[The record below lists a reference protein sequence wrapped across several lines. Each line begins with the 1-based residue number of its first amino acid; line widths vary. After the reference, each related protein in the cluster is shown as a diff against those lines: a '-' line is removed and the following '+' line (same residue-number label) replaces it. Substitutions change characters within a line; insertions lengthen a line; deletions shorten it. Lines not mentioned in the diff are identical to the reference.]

1 MNLEHAKARR
11 LAALSKCNSDR
22 ILVSPARHT
31 SDLRLPNNETAAA
44 YLIDALGEGWT
55 IEQFAA
61 KTGWSKA
68 RIMANLYKVAK
79 KTGIGIHRRSDRL
92 YIVWPECGDEIY
104 THPED
109 IVDCHVAGAPDCNVA
124 A

>member
-22 ILVSPARHT
+22 LLVSPVGHV
-31 SDLRLPNNETAAA
+31 SDLRLPQNETVAA
-44 YLIDALGEGWT
+44 YLIDALGVGCT
-55 IEQFAA
+55 IEQFAEQ
-61 KTGWSKA
+61 TEWSKA

-79 KTGIGIHRRSDRL
+79 KTGIGILRRNDRL
-92 YIVWPECGDEIY
+92 HIVWPEGFNE
-104 THPED
+104 THTPAED
-109 IVDCHVAGAPDCNVA
+109 VVGYHISEVLDCDVA